1 VQADESE
8 RIWRELCGVSR
19 RVEAIE
25 RSAQDIERCRE
36 RLDEIESRLPDL
48 LDRGDLIRLRDSIDA
63 LERSVMGVL
72 EWERDSV
79 VIPQPAPKLSIS
91 PSAKLRG
98 EVWKWALLALAVA
111 LSGAAG
117 AVAQSCSG

>member
-1 VQADESE
+1 MQADEGE
-8 RIWRELCGVSR
+8 RLWRELCGVSR

-25 RSAQDIERCRE
+25 RTLADVDLCRK
-36 RLDEIESRLPDL
+36 RLDTIEERLPDL
-48 LDRGDLIRLRDSIDA
+48 LDKGDLLRLRDSIDA

-79 VIPQPAPKLSIS
+79 VIPEPAPKMSLA

-98 EVWKWALLALAVA
+98 EVLKWVALAVAVA